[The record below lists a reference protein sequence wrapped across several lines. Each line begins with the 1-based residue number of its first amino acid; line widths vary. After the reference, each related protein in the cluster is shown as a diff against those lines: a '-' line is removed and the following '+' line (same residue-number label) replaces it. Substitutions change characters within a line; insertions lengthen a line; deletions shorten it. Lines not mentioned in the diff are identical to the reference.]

1 MGRQRVRRPR
11 QPVSVERS
19 GWPQPLPTI
28 LQATQ
33 IIFTLLRILLDHH

>member
-1 MGRQRVRRPR
+1 MGRRVQRPR
-11 QPVSVERS
+11 QPLRVERS

-33 IIFTLLRILLDHH
+33 IILTLLRILLDR